1 VCDGPAVN
9 PVNLDRLRE
18 RWADPLLT
26 VLTILLVTLLF
37 VVIPLQA
44 LGHFAF
50 QASELVLALLLMAGV
65 FVMSGSRTA
74 IATMLGALTM
84 IVVGV
89 TLRLKSPSV
98 VDLNLFAG
106 AWLVVGVTLA
116 WAVARATFAAGRITY
131 HRVLGAILFYLMVA
145 VIFAALFMF
154 LGTVVPNA
162 FKGMKIE
169 DDPALASQ
177 LIYFSFATMTTTG
190 YGDVAPL
197 HPLARSLCNL
207 EAIFGQLYP
216 ATLLARLMTLELNHR
231 PMPLDAGAQDLI
243 HRTVPPRVGK
253 DLDLGIAG
261 KALRLD
267 GTAQGLDIDDA
278 VTHHAAIVEDV
289 PGRHQPVADMKCEQ
303 PLLAGARDLRMHLD
317 VPPDMIDVERDTER
331 AGARR
336 IKPVADVERLP
347 GRVHAGTV
355 GGIGRMQRLDRERHL
370 RFSRMIQHFGDGVV
384 HLRARRRDIL
394 GHLAAGPRK
403 LRQPAD
409 HKHDAGRAQRLGF
422 IDAAAVIV
430 AYLAAA
436 RGVGGKHPAAAIA

>member
-1 VCDGPAVN
+1 
-9 PVNLDRLRE
+9 LRE

-50 QASELVLALLLMAGV
+50 QASELVLALLLVVGV

-74 IATMLGALTM
+74 IAAMLGALAM
-84 IVVGV
+84 IAVGV

-131 HRVLGAILFYLMVA
+131 HRVLGAVLFYLMVA

-162 FKGMKIE
+162 FQGMKIE

-177 LIYFSFATMTTTG
+177 LIYFSFATMTTSG
-190 YGDVAPL
+190 YGDVAPI

-216 ATLLARLMTLELNHR
+216 ATLLARLMTLELAHR
-231 PMPLDAGAQDLI
+231 N
-243 HRTVPPRVGK
+243 R
-253 DLDLGIAG
+253 DLD
-261 KALRLD
+261 
-267 GTAQGLDIDDA
+267 
-278 VTHHAAIVEDV
+278 
-289 PGRHQPVADMKCEQ
+289 
-303 PLLAGARDLRMHLD
+303 
-317 VPPDMIDVERDTER
+317 
-331 AGARR
+331 
-336 IKPVADVERLP
+336 
-347 GRVHAGTV
+347 
-355 GGIGRMQRLDRERHL
+355 
-370 RFSRMIQHFGDGVV
+370 
-384 HLRARRRDIL
+384 
-394 GHLAAGPRK
+394 
-403 LRQPAD
+403 
-409 HKHDAGRAQRLGF
+409 
-422 IDAAAVIV
+422 
-430 AYLAAA
+430 
-436 RGVGGKHPAAAIA
+436 